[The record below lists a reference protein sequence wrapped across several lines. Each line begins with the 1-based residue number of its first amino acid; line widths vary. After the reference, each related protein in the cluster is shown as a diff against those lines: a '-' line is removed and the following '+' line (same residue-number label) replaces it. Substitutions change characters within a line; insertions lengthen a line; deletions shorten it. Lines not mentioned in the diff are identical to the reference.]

1 MLVATGNENWIV
13 IWIELDSK
21 YRVVSSVPESQ
32 GSILL
37 PDENLN
43 TKCTVHANTNNFL
56 SICWK
61 DKVKHSAL
69 MSCVQNNQCL
79 HSLCVP
85 NMDQRVNV
93 DLSSCHNPEE
103 RMFGQSRYLQLMP
116 LIEVLHFFICV
127 IHYSYS
133 WRVVDKILVASSMDL
148 VILYRLLLLE

>member
-1 MLVATGNENWIV
+1 
-13 IWIELDSK
+13 
-21 YRVVSSVPESQ
+21 
-32 GSILL
+32 
-37 PDENLN
+37 
-43 TKCTVHANTNNFL
+43 
-56 SICWK
+56 
-61 DKVKHSAL
+61 

-85 NMDQRVNV
+85 NMDQRVDV

-133 WRVVDKILVASSMDL
+133 RRVVDEILVASSMDL
-148 VILYRLLLLE
+148 VILNRLLLLEQILVVTTQDSWKDVVKLFLGRFS